1 MKAKP
6 GSPDLYVLDALAN
19 DIEDLESILRM
30 LNGDTSL
37 GWAAEWGRPFQRG
50 DVVEALS
57 RLAAKDYVQVLVL
70 ASDGKSLESLSSTAL
85 PPGSYQDAYFALTAR
100 GRLVHRNWDP
110 ELGGGNAPS

>member
-6 GSPDLYVLDALAN
+6 GFPDPYVLDALAN
-19 DIEDLESILRM
+19 DIEDLDSILRM
-30 LNGDTSL
+30 LNSDTSL

-50 DVVEALS
+50 ELVEALS
-57 RLAAKDYVQVLVL
+57 RLADKDYVQVLVL
-70 ASDGKSLESLSSTAL
+70 APDGKSLESLSPTAL

-110 ELGGGNAPS
+110 RLGGNDAPA